1 MSSAAQRSVVGARP
15 VVALVSVI
23 AGALAVAIMHVTL
36 IADGVAAKLL
46 IDPNFFLYPAS
57 IQNLMW
63 LVLFFGFGE
72 LLVRAKNSRAEIAQ
86 FNAKYLPEDERTIL
100 QAGDLG
106 AIYNNVKNQPGADDL
121 FLPRL
126 IKRVILQFQSN
137 RSVGQANALLNSSLE
152 LFLHE
157 IDLRYNMLR
166 YIMWLIPSLGFIGT
180 VIGIAMALNFAGDP
194 STDFQDPRMLSILAD
209 KLGVAFFTT
218 LLALLQSALLVFLI
232 HLIQGREEKALNDA
246 GQYCLD
252 NLINRLYER
261 S

>member
-1 MSSAAQRSVVGARP
+1 MSVAGQRTIIGARP
-15 VVALVSVI
+15 IVALVSI
-23 AGALAVAIMHVTL
+23 GAGALVVAILHVTL
-36 IADGVAAKLL
+36 PIDGIAAKLL
-46 IDPNFFLYPAS
+46 IDPKFFLYPAS
-57 IQNLMW
+57 IQNMMW

-72 LLVRAKNSRAEIAQ
+72 LAVRSRDSRAEIAELHG
-86 FNAKYLPEDERTIL
+86 KYLPEDERTIL
-100 QAGDLG
+100 RAAELG
-106 AIYNNVKNQPGADDL
+106 AIYNKVKNQPGGDSR
-121 FLPRL
+121 FLPRF

-152 LFLHE
+152 LCLHE

-194 STDFQDPRMLSILAD
+194 TTDFQDPRMLSILAD

-218 LLALLQSALLVFLI
+218 LLALLQSAFLVFLI
-232 HLIQGREEKALNDA
+232 HLVQAREEKALNDA

-261 S
+261 